1 MTRRP
6 PRSTR
11 TDTLFPYTTLFRSQ
25 RVLADVGDVAGDL
38 LLAQLGVAGHHLEL
52 LDVDRG
58 EDVVAHDALGDQ
70 DGVLEVVALPR
81 HEGDQHVAAERQL
94 AQAGRGAVGDE
105 LAGRDRKSVV
115 SGTSVSVRVDLGGR
129 RIIKTKKS
137 HNSKPNSPDTYVS
150 FHLHTN
156 NPP

>member
-94 AQAGRGAVGDE
+94 AQAGRGDVGDE
-105 LAGRDRKSVV
+105 LAGRHLVAHLPQRA
-115 SGTSVSVRVDLGGR
+115 RVDAGVLVRTLELQPVVDVACRYAERG
-129 RIIKTKKS
+129 
-137 HNSKPNSPDTYVS
+137 
-150 FHLHTN
+150 
-156 NPP
+156 